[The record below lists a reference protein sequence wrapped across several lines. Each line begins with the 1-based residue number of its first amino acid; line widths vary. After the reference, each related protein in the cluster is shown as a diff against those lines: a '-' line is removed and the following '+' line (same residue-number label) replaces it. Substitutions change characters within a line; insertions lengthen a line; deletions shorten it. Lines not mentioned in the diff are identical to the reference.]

1 MSKYEKKAKQYLKDT
16 GVTEVSVTSDGFLFL
31 KKKDAINHSMSLEG
45 GSYETYEA
53 EKEVKTLPTPNQTL
67 ELNLTEL
74 SKTVAKIENV
84 DDIYLLKKKEEEEEK
99 PRKGAL
105 AIFDVRIEEL
115 LADDK
120 DDSKEG
126 NDLKD
131 QGDQK
136 DQNNPPA
143 PKE

>member
-45 GSYETYEA
+45 GSYETFEA
-53 EKEVKTLPTPNQTL
+53 EKEVKTLPTADQTL

-74 SKTVAKIENV
+74 SKTVSKIENV
-84 DDIYLLKKKEEEEEK
+84 DDVYILKTKEEEEES

-105 AIFDVRIEEL
+105 AIFDVRIKEL
-115 LADDK
+115 LEDDK
-120 DDSKEG
+120 DDSK
-126 NDLKD
+126 NSTDLKD

-136 DQNNPPA
+136 DQKNPPA
-143 PKE
+143 TKE